1 MATLPKLGKYAGS
14 YTLQNSFDDGIMR
27 VNQSWRRKLLHAVSF
42 SPSTE
47 RKFFAEICKSE
58 WAF

>member
-42 SPSTE
+42 STGT
-47 RKFFAEICKSE
+47 
-58 WAF
+58 

>member
-42 SPSTE
+42 SPGTE
-47 RKFFAEICKSE
+47 KILHTICKSE